1 MPPKVIRKVRTPE
14 GQKRY
19 GQPIGT
25 IITKDMQAAAAFRF
39 MYTPFTVQYYLGV
52 LSYNQLV
59 KQGKKYSPPLP
70 GKPVGTKEHPSKGI
84 PADFTLVTPAITE
97 KAGLAGLWGFA
108 QGPDG
113 KVYRWD
119 RMPDSSIVLRG
130 VPLSSLKPEQKA
142 QFPKPLVQADPKIDP
157 RTKMQ
162 VHAWLDTTKMPDVP
176 EAVSKTTQ
184 EMMDNTTIPQAEGDE
199 APSPTPKVKPEPSAR
214 WEKVEGT
221 TLKAVQKYLA
231 KEGKQAASPVYR
243 LYLDKQS
250 VGLVVKV
257 TFNDGSSGWR
267 LYQNGAN
274 ISSASTK
281 AGLLK
286 IAVDAWMMGL
296 LLPDGKANL
305 PDSTQEAEE
314 FGVDTG
320 ALPSPDSG
328 LPEGTSG
335 TEALTAEE
343 LLAGFDAD
351 DPDEQVS
358 IPSDEMKVVLGTIKK
373 VHQSK
378 PSTPAGATVL
388 AQQMDLITPEQA
400 SDALDWMKAH
410 PEDFANIAPYDV
422 AIPDGIEEVPTPKQ
436 YVTADADTKSHP
448 LPTHEMIKDL
458 YELGDLPKPFTGYD
472 DAGRL
477 LWHSDS
483 SSIDVLSDPFAIWAV
498 APDGNILGCI
508 VNGSDQIINFSPNT
522 ANNTYTAQEWMDEA
536 WGTGYTPT
544 FVSTPHLIAALIEKT
559 NPAIY
564 NSPEK
569 SEDLAALQE
578 KLGKPVVKPDP
589 KATFL
594 KDLKALPP
602 QMRDLADKEA
612 KAKNAWKGLS
622 WWAKAL
628 VARSILKNESVVEAA
643 GLMVVT
649 PKAKDEAEQWME
661 AYGDVPDYDE
671 SLSLKFLLEDVFSGL
686 PKQVR
691 DWYAA
696 YKAKDNLPDLSEDDK
711 SWSDFWIHNFGEQ
724 NIPDQKPPSFK
735 AGGMDVPLDATVVWD
750 STSQQVLG
758 WAMDEVTGPKI
769 HTPNGQTLNLYPWVD
784 VTKPK
789 ADLKF
794 YPGKEFAAAGVLGAG
809 FPNFAQASLAALSPK
824 AQDVLVQARKTYI
837 VDALDDPDDG
847 PGLLEAAAEDVG
859 VYPGDGPLLE
869 AKAWADQFLFNRFEP
884 TWVIVVPPDVND
896 TPDIPPAEA
905 SEGSKPPLTDADLQ
919 QYGMD
924 PFAGFNPDADLA
936 TLDPVV
942 KLSVMLGVRQWVDTK
957 GMTNPTTGGDL
968 NLFMAM
974 MGESIAKVQA
984 ALIPDEPENWKDLAK
999 RAALT
1004 YLTVKPLSSVDIG
1017 STQGLG
1023 WYGQL
1028 PPEVRSAISDI
1039 HIALGVGSSWEDLA
1053 SVAPHLAAT
1062 KEAQAAKILWWDR
1075 GYDFGDDVVA
1085 AVDYNEGV
1093 LVPDPAFG
1101 KPPVSGQFG
1110 KLPKGVM
1117 VLNGAQP
1124 ISDFY
1129 SQLDSKLIG
1138 DESVEFDD
1146 LVADTGMQVM
1156 YAAMVQYAQDP
1167 QFWKQLAVDQ
1177 WHPTNEHDRRVLGL
1191 VMAVHYV
1198 SQALF
1203 EDVGFSGAPGPVI
1216 AFMEEHYIE
1225 DVPDYDQPEK
1235 ALQHVANNTSG
1246 SNFMQNFEKSW
1257 LEGSVYTGSS
1267 SDEELES
1274 ERRFLRM
1281 IGLDPD
1287 NPGKRLDAPEE
1298 IAKSLVAPK
1307 QPKSWD
1313 DVPATERKFN
1323 FTDEQREKIAYD
1335 LGVDNPT
1342 LVLSTGKVTDNGYI
1356 EVWALGNQVSYR
1368 NFVNA
1373 DGQFKW
1379 DDWEPDNN
1387 GYYLLQGVP
1396 AWKDDAAGFETW
1408 KNHAYLAFMEA
1419 GGEPELPYDV
1429 GGVNSL
1435 TDPTTVTVNGQTLH
1449 FEAAQFYPET
1459 VDLTIYPGQ
1468 QIWEAG
1474 DVPAYLYDPV
1484 ADAYFEVSGEPL
1496 EVKDLAQGKQV
1507 RVAKIPQDMALT
1519 AHNLPTGQLSVP
1531 KGSGGPEP
1539 VYALPGGLYASK
1551 KDIQEAIK
1559 TLKASKGIMVKQP
1572 LEKAGSPLA
1581 AMDYHAIAEPHK
1593 SKYEGDADKTK
1604 HALLDAL
1611 EEIVTK
1617 DPTESGYSGK
1627 EMSKQWAK
1635 EAAKVP
1641 GVTGV
1646 SKPPTEPRLQVHFNA
1661 DTHGAWSF
1669 QKSEATFSLPTNAIL
1684 VYASGG
1690 EYASAYTDEVI
1701 PAWRRGLI
1709 GFWTVK
1715 DGKPDKFHG
1724 LEVGAGTGKSPLGDT
1739 HEQLAPD
1746 SPNSYGANSYK
1757 YVGVP
1762 TLVLTQGKWTSDY
1775 GLSSLDEAIGYSEQQ
1790 GEQAGMS
1797 EPASSGPEMVSV
1809 ELNDVGKSFSV
1820 EVPVT
1825 AVLVYNKS
1833 SESGKPF
1840 GWVDTTEAV
1849 PGNAMMLHYFDG
1861 DGITTMDFGEWF
1873 TSYVAPG
1880 MSFNTA
1886 SGDKDGVPN
1895 SKGYVGFGAVL
1906 ASLGNFDLLPY
1917 ATKMIL
1923 TNAVEYKAN
1932 HPDADISQSLAMG
1945 YETAK
1950 MTDAVSGVP
1959 DLAFGYEIAKKWMD
1973 VNGLHTTTSAKQVEQ
1988 IEVEWGWAA
1997 PEGSTVPKNSV
2008 LVILKDY
2015 LKGGS
2020 PGVMGWVDPADP
2032 DTLWYPTM
2040 DAGVT
2045 GSLPLKQYLGDTS
2058 DIKDKVRFVKAEVY
2072 ADNPANGGA
2081 LTLES
2086 ALKVEVGKAI
2096 SKDLPPNVTLTD
2108 AGEFQVT
2115 FDGHTM
2121 EIPADALIVMNDKK
2135 IVGYERIDA
2144 DGHIYAYRSY
2154 SSGSVGWL
2162 AEKPGKLEGIAD
2174 FPSKGNWGWE
2184 KNTHFPVTSLIGQ
2197 SQPLDHNFDPTGLEV
2212 SPLKGSVLITYPPFK
2227 KTVGDS
2233 QVKAGSAWPEGWV
2246 VTASQKG
2253 VSLHDDGSLTVLP
2266 EYSDTVEAKHPYY
2279 FAAGSIL
2286 AVSPHSSKV
2295 LGTVHPWEP
2304 DSGYAEGEVY
2314 VSTPNGKVGVGT
2326 QIGTA
2331 DVFYVTLET
2340 FVESVIGGSPLQV
2353 DDGYLGSED
2362 DAYEKAMLESKHSK
2376 YGTLQDP
2383 DGQPES
2389 SPDLVET
2396 IEATKK
2402 IQFIESDAQ
2411 NALNMVKDGWTGSW
2425 TDWHPT
2431 NYNADFDELSIG
2443 AQAVLFGMVRD
2454 LMDNA
2459 AAVVSMSPS
2468 DARQTL
2474 VEWAQAHDDDL
2485 HAVYGYSSALPAVF
2499 GWLVNHNLTQ
2509 VPSWGDPKGQ
2519 AALMASDAEGT
2530 EWGSLLAKYVLGK
2543 PIPNTGGNVEGYTT
2557 KILKILGLNPD
2568 VPGAAPSWGKKKAGS
2583 KAKKPKKVGPVPPH
2597 VTGDVA
2603 SLKPFHPPA
2612 AGRWGKKGSKG
2623 YVDVYSDGSGVYV
2636 SPAGKKTTLDAAK
2649 VRDRIAKG
2657 LTLQVPAEPLPYRG
2671 VPGATYRLL
2680 TIDGKQVLVEG
2691 NGPNGVKGIK
2701 YTAFKILPDGSVE
2714 ARNDQDTTVPSEILT
2729 PQEFADLAFSDTYQ
2743 NAGMLVANLGKA
2755 NNIPLF
2761 KDEEQAK
2768 KWADANGGYPLAGGY
2783 YSNPVQLIPNDSGYI
2798 EALEG
2803 SLYDFSFWISKW
2815 NQEHNYSQ
2823 KITGMGLSIPIAEG
2837 QYDSPGASVRRL
2849 YYTLRRAY
2857 GIDPDKDMYTP
2868 VREGSYDEVGPFY
2881 VNKDTKG
2888 VWAPRGIVSQTVYST
2903 LDVDQSA
2910 KELTDWMTGLVTD
2923 MGLSGILFPKKSMY
2937 VKSQKQEW
2945 ILAFR
2950 TGDFAKI
2957 KQMEKQNG
2965 NENPALDGLPDKVYW
2980 EARIPTE
2987 IPAGMPIGQWSSVP
3001 VFNSMPDDKATPE
3014 IDNYLLAAKC
3024 AHPEYLSYSERKA
3037 WVINH
3042 LQGNARL
3049 IRVLSQRA
3057 EQRIRKGDDPHTP
3070 EPVYTPGV
3078 TPQSLWEPHVK
3089 SILQA
3094 DLSSV
3099 TWSLQE
3105 SIYEEFYKDEMAGK
3119 TLSQVMKAYPHHA
3132 EFWRSL
3138 LSQAANVPLAALG
3151 NFDLL
3156 FPEKKSSF
3164 YFKSMFD
3171 NAKKAEN
3178 LAKAEASKIPV
3189 LHIPASKLDLP
3200 LEKGTHPCFVVE
3212 DQNGDP
3218 WFFKQMPEKFRVDV
3232 EVMANEL
3239 AHAVGYDLIPEVMPV
3254 TGDKGQPPHQMGGK
3268 IGFAQR
3274 YQPNLG
3280 TIKGKKVSS
3289 LTLTQQTDI
3298 ALDHVLDWFID
3309 NDDGHKDNF
3318 LITEDGHLVPID
3330 KGRAMKHWGVWDGL
3344 AGNTSANH
3352 NASLAST
3359 ELFEAIKNHEISEK
3373 DAQAIYKAVMQQA
3386 AKIQGTP
3393 WAPLEDIIRQGQAR
3407 RTQWYP
3413 SHTPQNVDDLVEK
3426 VKFRHDHM
3434 TDDMEAVWSKVL
3446 AQAGYEK
3453 PPTPKPP
3460 VHDMYESVDTQF
3472 AVNLDETRTLG
3483 QSLMVASP
3491 TWEEGHLLFWTDTQK
3506 QERVSHGQGYL
3517 IGPKKKK
3524 LYIDL
3529 HDAAGGSKSPQTP
3542 EDSHAQEVDSQLH
3555 DLITAQHNTW
3565 RKMAQNH
3572 SKTVMGESETP
3583 VTVEEAETQYAQS
3596 VEQWKAMRASW
3607 EAEYG
3612 EDINPAY
3619 LDALEAQAY
3628 YWYESMRKE
3637 LTDAIQEKRKSV
3649 RPRFNKPNLPVTN
3662 QPGSDWEQQWRITK
3676 DHHESTTVYKT
3687 GEETAYEMPV
3697 PQKMV
3702 LFAAKPE
3709 SKEKA
3714 ETIFEKRFPE
3724 LAKMG
3729 VTLTVEKMQG
3739 PDGELHHRTLDMES
3753 DYMTSSGYGSGY
3765 EYVLTLPTGEK
3776 VRVAG
3781 PSSLITAGAEQSTS
3795 AFGPLLKGT
3804 SNLMSMGGLVRWDGN
3819 PGQDVQE
3826 MWEHVRPVVD
3836 ALEPVVDVTDQ
3847 DLQLMY
3853 WRMMCGT
3860 YQTHA
3865 MIPAD
3870 RLALNEAVAAKAK
3883 ELGAPANLFGKV
3895 ESESHGKPNRGGM
3908 LTTFPTDILA
3918 QAGMSPEDE
3927 LAFWQELFTPVVGEQ
3942 MMKQF
3947 LDNEGWRPR
3956 FEHDIKSGLPFMHPY
3971 WQRADIDYMSLKD
3984 HWLIH
3989 DGMDLRHMV
3998 WTPLI
4003 CTDERVRAVH
4013 QYWNSGQSSPSDQA
4027 NGAGGVVYT
4036 RDKHGATPTGH
4047 GLIISPIVY
4056 GRIGVYSAPYDAWG
4070 HPEKRMHNS
4079 PLMPEDMFWYSGN
4092 HDTPAHEVCVKWQIG
4107 MDNVY
4112 AIGETYGSA
4121 EFQTW
4126 MKKYGITEMGG
4137 KPVDEIVGKGHA
4149 GKHRKEEFEQI
4160 KKSLESGGWI

>member
-70 GKPVGTKEHPSKGI
+70 GKPVGTKEHPGI
-84 PADFTLVTPAITE
+84 PFPADFTLVTPAITE

-286 IAVDAWMMGL
+286 IAVDNWMMGL

-448 LPTHEMIKDL
+448 LPTH
-458 YELGDLPKPFTGYD
+458 
-472 DAGRL
+472 
-477 LWHSDS
+477 
-483 SSIDVLSDPFAIWAV
+483 
-498 APDGNILGCI
+498 
-508 VNGSDQIINFSPNT
+508 
-522 ANNTYTAQEWMDEA
+522 
-536 WGTGYTPT
+536 
-544 FVSTPHLIAALIEKT
+544 
-559 NPAIY
+559 
-564 NSPEK
+564 
-569 SEDLAALQE
+569 
-578 KLGKPVVKPDP
+578 
-589 KATFL
+589 
-594 KDLKALPP
+594 
-602 QMRDLADKEA
+602 
-612 KAKNAWKGLS
+612 
-622 WWAKAL
+622 
-628 VARSILKNESVVEAA
+628 
-643 GLMVVT
+643 
-649 PKAKDEAEQWME
+649 
-661 AYGDVPDYDE
+661 
-671 SLSLKFLLEDVFSGL
+671 
-686 PKQVR
+686 
-691 DWYAA
+691 
-696 YKAKDNLPDLSEDDK
+696 
-711 SWSDFWIHNFGEQ
+711 
-724 NIPDQKPPSFK
+724 
-735 AGGMDVPLDATVVWD
+735 
-750 STSQQVLG
+750 
-758 WAMDEVTGPKI
+758 
-769 HTPNGQTLNLYPWVD
+769 
-784 VTKPK
+784 
-789 ADLKF
+789 
-794 YPGKEFAAAGVLGAG
+794 
-809 FPNFAQASLAALSPK
+809 
-824 AQDVLVQARKTYI
+824 
-837 VDALDDPDDG
+837 
-847 PGLLEAAAEDVG
+847 
-859 VYPGDGPLLE
+859 
-869 AKAWADQFLFNRFEP
+869 
-884 TWVIVVPPDVND
+884 VND

-1235 ALQHVANNTSG
+1235 ALQHVANDASG

-1267 SDEELES
+1267 TDEELES

-1387 GYYLLQGVP
+1387 GYYMLQGVP

-1419 GGEPELPYDV
+1419 GGPELPYDV

-1449 FEAAQFYPET
+1449 FEIAQFYPET

-1611 EEIVTK
+1611 EEIITK

-1701 PAWRRGLI
+1701 PAWRRGLV

-1724 LEVGAGTGKSPLGDT
+1724 LEVGTGTGKSPLGDT

-1825 AVLVYNKS
+1825 AVLVYNNS

-1873 TSYVAPG
+1873 TSDVAPS

-1973 VNGLHTTTSAKQVEQ
+1973 VNGLHTTSAKQVEQ

-2045 GSLPLKQYLGDTS
+2045 GSLPLKQYLS
-2058 DIKDKVRFVKAEVY
+2058 DASVIKDKVRFVKAEVY

-2144 DGHIYAYRSY
+2144 DGHIYAYRAY

-2227 KTVGDS
+2227 KTVG
-2233 QVKAGSAWPEGWV
+2233 GSTGKPEV
-2246 VTASQKG
+2246 
-2253 VSLHDDGSLTVLP
+2253 GS
-2266 EYSDTVEAKHPYY
+2266 
-2279 FAAGSIL
+2279 
-2286 AVSPHSSKV
+2286 
-2295 LGTVHPWEP
+2295 
-2304 DSGYAEGEVY
+2304 
-2314 VSTPNGKVGVGT
+2314 
-2326 QIGTA
+2326 
-2331 DVFYVTLET
+2331 
-2340 FVESVIGGSPLQV
+2340 
-2353 DDGYLGSED
+2353 
-2362 DAYEKAMLESKHSK
+2362 
-2376 YGTLQDP
+2376 
-2383 DGQPES
+2383 QPEA
-2389 SPDLVET
+2389 PDLVET

-2557 KILKILGLNPD
+2557 KILKILGLTPD

-2597 VTGDVA
+2597 VTGDAA

-2768 KWADANGGYPLAGGY
+2768 AWADANGGYPLAGGY
-2783 YSNPVQLIPNDSGYI
+2783 YSNPDQLIPNDSGYI

-3138 LSQAANVPLAALG
+3138 LSQAANVPLAQVASTSS
-3151 NFDLL
+3151 

-3189 LHIPASKLDLP
+3189 LHIPASKLNLP

-3506 QERVSHGQGYL
+3506 QERVAHGQGYL

-3524 LYIDL
+3524 LYTDL

-3662 QPGSDWEQQWRITK
+3662 QPGSDWGQQWRITK

-3826 MWEHVRPVVD
+3826 MWEHVRPVVN

-3971 WQRADIDYMSLKD
+3971 WQRADIDYLSLKE

-3989 DGMDLRHMV
+3989 GGMDLRHMV

-4013 QYWNSGQSSPSDQA
+4013 QYWNSGQSSDSDQA

-4036 RDKHGATPTGH
+4036 RDRHGATPTGN

-4092 HDTPAHEVCVKWQIG
+4092 HGTPAHEVCVKWQIG

-4112 AIGETYGSA
+4112 AIGDSYGSA

>member
-14 GQKRY
+14 GALRY

-59 KQGKKYSPPLP
+59 KHGKKYSPPLP
-70 GKPVGTKEHPSKGI
+70 GKPVGTKEHPAIPI

-286 IAVDAWMMGL
+286 IAVDNWMMGL

-422 AIPDGIEEVPTPKQ
+422 AIPDLSSHGIEEVPTPKQ

-498 APDGNILGCI
+498 APDGNILGFI

-564 NSPEK
+564 NSSEK

-594 KDLKALPP
+594 K
-602 QMRDLADKEA
+602 
-612 KAKNAWKGLS
+612 
-622 WWAKAL
+622 
-628 VARSILKNESVVEAA
+628 
-643 GLMVVT
+643 
-649 PKAKDEAEQWME
+649 
-661 AYGDVPDYDE
+661 
-671 SLSLKFLLEDVFSGL
+671 
-686 PKQVR
+686 
-691 DWYAA
+691 
-696 YKAKDNLPDLSEDDK
+696 
-711 SWSDFWIHNFGEQ
+711 
-724 NIPDQKPPSFK
+724 
-735 AGGMDVPLDATVVWD
+735 
-750 STSQQVLG
+750 
-758 WAMDEVTGPKI
+758 
-769 HTPNGQTLNLYPWVD
+769 
-784 VTKPK
+784 
-789 ADLKF
+789 
-794 YPGKEFAAAGVLGAG
+794 
-809 FPNFAQASLAALSPK
+809 
-824 AQDVLVQARKTYI
+824 
-837 VDALDDPDDG
+837 
-847 PGLLEAAAEDVG
+847 
-859 VYPGDGPLLE
+859 
-869 AKAWADQFLFNRFEP
+869 
-884 TWVIVVPPDVND
+884 D

-1235 ALQHVANNTSG
+1235 ALQHVANDTSG

-1809 ELNDVGKSFSV
+1809 ELNDGVGKSFSV

-2121 EIPADALIVMNDKK
+2121 EIPADALIVMNGKK

-2162 AEKPGKLEGIAD
+2162 AEKPSQLDGIITS
-2174 FPSKGNWGWE
+2174 FPSKSDWGWA
-2184 KNTHFPVTSLIGQ
+2184 THTTFPATSLIGQ

-2212 SPLKGSVLITYPPFK
+2212 TPLKGSVMITYPSFK

-2603 SLKPFHPPA
+2603 SLNPFHPPA

-2823 KITGMGLSIPIAEG
+2823 KITGMGLPIPVATG

-3138 LSQAANVPLAALG
+3138 LSQAANVPLAQVG

-3359 ELFEAIKNHEISEK
+3359 ELFEAIKKHEISEK

-3524 LYIDL
+3524 LYTDL

-3883 ELGAPANLFGKV
+3883 ALGAPANLFGKV

-4013 QYWNSGQSSPSDQA
+4013 QYWNSGQSSGPDQA
-4027 NGAGGVVYT
+4027 SGAGGVVYT
-4036 RDKHGATPTGH
+4036 RDRHGATPTGN
-4047 GLIISPIVY
+4047 GLIMSPIVY

-4092 HDTPAHEVCVKWQIG
+4092 HGTPAHEVCVKWQIG
-4107 MDNVY
+4107 MDSVY

-4149 GKHRKEEFEQI
+4149 GKHRKAEFERI

>member
-70 GKPVGTKEHPSKGI
+70 GKPVGTKEHPAIPI

-286 IAVDAWMMGL
+286 IAVDNWMMGL

-422 AIPDGIEEVPTPKQ
+422 AIPDYEPQPVTEEISLIDAATMLKEEGKSLAGDIASASFESLSIEVQELLVKTRGVFEENLGYEGTEQSLLGEVWDGQNQETFYAAGEWLSSHGIEEVPTPKQ

-458 YELGDLPKPFTGYD
+458 YELGDLPEPFTGYD
-472 DAGRL
+472 DVGQL

-483 SSIDVLSDPFAIWAV
+483 SLTDVLSDPFAIWAV
-498 APDGNILGCI
+498 APDGNILGFI

-522 ANNTYTAQEWMDEA
+522 ADNKYTAQEWMDEA
-536 WGTGYTPT
+536 FGFWTGEATGYTPT

-769 HTPNGQTLNLYPWVD
+769 HTPNGQTLNLYPWSE
-784 VTKPK
+784 TQTGSG
-789 ADLKF
+789 AELKF

-919 QYGMD
+919 QYGIM
-924 PFAGFNPDADLA
+924 PFAGFNPDADLT
-936 TLDPVV
+936 TLDPAV

-1039 HIALGVGSSWEDLA
+1039 HIALGELGLLLPALTWEDLA

-1177 WHPTNEHDRRVLGL
+1177 WNPTNEHDRRVLGL

-1235 ALQHVANNTSG
+1235 ALQHVANDASG

-1267 SDEELES
+1267 TDEELES

-1387 GYYLLQGVP
+1387 GYYMLQGVP

-1419 GGEPELPYDV
+1419 GGAPELPYDV

-1449 FEAAQFYPET
+1449 FEIAQFYPET

-1611 EEIVTK
+1611 EEIITK

-1669 QKSEATFSLPTNAIL
+1669 QKDEATFSLPTNAIL

-1724 LEVGAGTGKSPLGDT
+1724 LEVGTGTGKSPLGDT

-1809 ELNDVGKSFSV
+1809 SVDLDPGHGKSLSV

-1825 AVLVYNKS
+1825 AVLVYNNS

-1917 ATKMIL
+1917 ASKMIL

-2045 GSLPLKQYLGDTS
+2045 GSLPLKQYLGDVS

-2121 EIPADALIVMNDKK
+2121 EIPADALIVMNGKK

-2154 SSGSVGWL
+2154 SSKGWMD
-2162 AEKPGKLEGIAD
+2162 EKPSQLDGIAD

-2227 KTVGDS
+2227 KTVG
-2233 QVKAGSAWPEGWV
+2233 GSTGKPEV
-2246 VTASQKG
+2246 
-2253 VSLHDDGSLTVLP
+2253 GS
-2266 EYSDTVEAKHPYY
+2266 
-2279 FAAGSIL
+2279 
-2286 AVSPHSSKV
+2286 
-2295 LGTVHPWEP
+2295 
-2304 DSGYAEGEVY
+2304 
-2314 VSTPNGKVGVGT
+2314 
-2326 QIGTA
+2326 
-2331 DVFYVTLET
+2331 
-2340 FVESVIGGSPLQV
+2340 
-2353 DDGYLGSED
+2353 
-2362 DAYEKAMLESKHSK
+2362 
-2376 YGTLQDP
+2376 
-2383 DGQPES
+2383 QPES

-2597 VTGDVA
+2597 VTGDAA

-2768 KWADANGGYPLAGGY
+2768 AWADANGGYPLAGGY
-2783 YSNPVQLIPNDSGYI
+2783 YSNPDQLIPNDSGYI

-2937 VKSQKQEW
+2937 VKGQKQAW

-2950 TGDFAKI
+2950 AGDFAKI
-2957 KQMEKQNG
+2957 KEMEKQNG

-2987 IPAGMPIGQWSSVP
+2987 IPAGMPIGQWSSAP

-3138 LSQAANVPLAALG
+3138 LSQAANVPLAQVASTSA
-3151 NFDLL
+3151 

-3359 ELFEAIKNHEISEK
+3359 ELFEAIKKHEISEK

-3524 LYIDL
+3524 LYTDL

-3883 ELGAPANLFGKV
+3883 ELGAPANLFGQV

-3942 MMKQF
+3942 MMQQF
-3947 LDNEGWRPR
+3947 LANEGWRPR

-3971 WQRADIDYMSLKD
+3971 WQRADIDYMALQD

-3989 DGMDLRHMV
+3989 NGMDLRHMV

-4013 QYWNSGQSSPSDQA
+4013 QYWNSGQSSGPDQA
-4027 NGAGGVVYT
+4027 SGAGGVVYT
-4036 RDKHGATPTGH
+4036 RDRHGVAPTGQ

-4112 AIGETYGSA
+4112 AIGETYGEA